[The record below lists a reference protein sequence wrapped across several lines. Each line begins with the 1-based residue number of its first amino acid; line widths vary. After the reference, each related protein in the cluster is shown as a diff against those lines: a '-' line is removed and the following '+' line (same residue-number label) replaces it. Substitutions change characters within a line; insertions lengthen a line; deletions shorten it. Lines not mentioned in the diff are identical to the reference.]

1 MSVSCADGNGSY
13 GTYHVYQWIPN
24 RIPPKQCSALV
35 KGRVR
40 PGIKQRLWVYN
51 PHAPEEILRVIWV
64 DHVLADAHPGAL
76 AVLVFVDKVLERV
89 AEPGFVAETEGVF
102 PG

>member
-24 RIPPKQCSALV
+24 RIPPKQRSTLV
-35 KGRVR
+35 KRRVR
-40 PGIKQRLWVYN
+40 PRIKQRLGVYN
-51 PHAPEEILRVIWV
+51 PHAPKEVLRVVWV
-64 DHVLADAHPGAL
+64 NHVLADAHPGAL
-76 AVLVFVDKVLERV
+76 AVLVLVDKVLEWV
-89 AEPGFVAETEGVF
+89 AKPGFVAEAEGVF